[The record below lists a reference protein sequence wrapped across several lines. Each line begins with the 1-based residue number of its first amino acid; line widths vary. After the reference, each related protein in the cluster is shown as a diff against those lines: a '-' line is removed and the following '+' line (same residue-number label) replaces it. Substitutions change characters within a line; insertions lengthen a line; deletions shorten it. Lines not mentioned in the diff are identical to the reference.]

1 MLWNNGSKAPWHKFH
16 LTKGRQSSSYMTS
29 LNNLLVQFAK
39 QSTCWSCCCERRH
52 NVRPSFSERVAYFPN
67 ELLNF
72 ERSISFPFLIGSA
85 TTFYTFWDIDSRP
98 ILQNGMSNVLLAVV
112 VPLLCLRLSGA
123 ILMLMTI
130 TTIMMITREKLVSII
145 TICCSNLSFL
155 ARHRPA
161 EPCPLCSTKHNA
173 ICHRLF
179 CKICYL
185 DNLCIFCAYTTIF
198 LVTVF
203 KAQHRLLIHLNDI
216 PLTLNMSLKAKKKPN
231 FGSSFIF
238 FLSKMN

>member
-1 MLWNNGSKAPWHKFH
+1 MLLWKTWQRTAIIFRKSCLSFFN
-16 LTKGRQSSSYMTS
+16 RQS
-29 LNNLLVQFAK
+29 
-39 QSTCWSCCCERRH
+39 H
-52 NVRPSFSERVAYFPN
+52 NILYC
-67 ELLNF
+67 
-72 ERSISFPFLIGSA
+72 
-85 TTFYTFWDIDSRP
+85 TFWNIDSRP
-98 ILQNGMSNVLLAVV
+98 ILQNGMSSILLAVV

-130 TTIMMITREKLVSII
+130 TTIMMITREKLVSIL

-185 DNLCIFCAYTTIF
+185 DNPCIFCAYTTIF

-203 KAQHRLLIHLNDI
+203 KAQHCLLIHLYDI
-216 PLTLNMSLKAKKKPN
+216 PLTLNTSLKAKKPN

-238 FLSKMN
+238 FLSKMNWLHFKRALCIINL